1 MARLD
6 NCGHD
11 CGCVHE
17 ELCVH
22 RVPIFSTLSEE
33 ELIKIASIVI
43 HKEYKKG
50 ETILREGEKSESVVI
65 INGGNAKAYKYTKE
79 GREQI
84 LYVFT
89 EGDFFGEQNLFRNQV
104 VGYSVEAL
112 ELVKTCMITKQ
123 RFQQLVQEHS
133 DIAIKIIDELG
144 GRMSRL
150 ESALQ
155 SMGVRNL
162 DARVSSLLLDFGDKY
177 GRKTE
182 DGILIQLP
190 LSREGIANYLGVAR
204 ETVSRKLGQ
213 LEIDGVIRSIGNKE
227 ILILENEQLMLMAG
241 EEVEI

>member
-1 MARLD
+1 ME
-6 NCGHD
+6 NCGHN
-11 CGCVHE
+11 CGCTHDD
-17 ELCVH
+17 LCVH
-22 RVPIFSTLSEE
+22 RVPIFSTLSND
-33 ELIKIASIVI
+33 ELERIASIVI
-43 HKEYKKG
+43 HRDYKKG
-50 ETILREGEKSESVVI
+50 ETILREGEKSESIVI

-84 LYVFT
+84 LYVFA
-89 EGDFFGEQNLFRNQV
+89 EGDFFGEQNLFRNQT

-112 ELVKTCMITKQ
+112 EPVKACMITKQ
-123 RFQQLVQEHS
+123 RFQQLVQDHS
-133 DIAIKIIDELG
+133 GIAIKIIDELG

-177 GRKTE
+177 GEENEEGR
-182 DGILIQLP
+182 LIHLP

-213 LEIDGVIRSIGNKE
+213 LESDGVIRSISNKE
-227 ILILENEQLMLMAG
+227 ILIIEKEQLMLMAG
-241 EEVEI
+241 EDVDL